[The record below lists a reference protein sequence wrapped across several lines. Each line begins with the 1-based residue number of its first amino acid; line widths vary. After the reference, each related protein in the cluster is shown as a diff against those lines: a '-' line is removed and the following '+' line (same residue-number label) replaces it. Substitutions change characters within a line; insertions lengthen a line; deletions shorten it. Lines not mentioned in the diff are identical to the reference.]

1 MRLKLAAALASA
13 AVIAIACGLPSP
25 RAEDNGA
32 GALRVCLNE
41 DLPPY
46 SVRHG
51 EAGIGFDFLIAAAL
65 AKRLGRPLAVQWFES
80 KLDEDSSSALEANA
94 LLSDGRCEL
103 LPGFP
108 LTRDALAKPGFETA
122 RMPDFDGAKA
132 ADRRR
137 RVTLGTLAPTRP
149 YHFAAFTIVLGG
161 KAAERRIGG
170 IGDLDGI
177 PLGIEAG
184 TLGDA
189 ILMSYD
195 HGRLIPRITH
205 LVPGQGELLP
215 RLERGDYDATLVALH
230 HLDAYRIEHPD
241 TKLRPTGYYF
251 PLGFN
256 MGLVGLANAADLI
269 ARADAALGDTL
280 GDGEAAALARA
291 AHMTYL
297 PPRQPYIL
305 ESISMR
311 DLEGISMRDLAK

>member
-1 MRLKLAAALASA
+1 VRLGLAAALAA
-13 AVIAIACGLPSP
+13 TALVAIAGGAASS
-25 RAEDNGA
+25 RAEDGGA
-32 GALRVCLNE
+32 GALRVCLGE

-51 EAGIGFDFLIAAAL
+51 ETGGGFDFLIAEAL

-80 KLDEDSSSALEANA
+80 KLDEDSSSAIEANA
-94 LLSDGRCEL
+94 LLSDSRCDL
-103 LPGFP
+103 LGGYP

-122 RMPDFDGAKA
+122 RMPDFEGAKA

-149 YHFAAFTIVLGG
+149 YHLAAFTIVLGG
-161 KAAERRIGG
+161 KAAERRIAG

-195 HGRLIPRITH
+195 HGRLISQITH
-205 LVPGQGELLP
+205 MVPGHGELLP
-215 RLERGDYDATLVALH
+215 RLERGDYDATFVAQH
-230 HLDAYRIEHPD
+230 HFDAYRIEHPD
-241 TKLRPTGYYF
+241 TKLKPTGYYF

-256 MGLVGLANAADLI
+256 MGFVGLASAADLI
-269 ARADAALGDTL
+269 AHVDAALDDML
-280 GDGEAAALARA
+280 KNGEAARLAEA

-305 ESISMR
+305 E
-311 DLEGISMRDLAK
+311 GITMRDLAK